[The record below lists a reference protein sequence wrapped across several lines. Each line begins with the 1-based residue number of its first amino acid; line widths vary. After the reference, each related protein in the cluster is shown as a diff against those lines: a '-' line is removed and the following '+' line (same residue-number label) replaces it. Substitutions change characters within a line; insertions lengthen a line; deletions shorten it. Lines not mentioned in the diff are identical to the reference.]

1 MDAVLMSGPFC
12 GDGENPMDDYVPP
25 PLNVTFGAIL
35 RVSVL
40 VSLVWIVGDAL
51 DGGSQSLLPPLL
63 IAAWLYA
70 MVVLDRWVTT
80 GFRGTGAGSPSTP
93 RRLPELIGKGR

>member
-1 MDAVLMSGPFC
+1 M
-12 GDGENPMDDYVPP
+12 ENYVPP
-25 PLNVTFGAIL
+25 PLNVPFGAIL

-40 VSLVWIVGDAL
+40 VSLVWIVGDTL

-70 MVVLDRWVTT
+70 MVILDRWVTT
-80 GFRGTGAGSPSTP
+80 GFRGTDAGSPSTS
-93 RRLPELIGKGR
+93 RWLPELIGKGR

>member
-1 MDAVLMSGPFC
+1 
-12 GDGENPMDDYVPP
+12 MDDYVPP
-25 PLNVTFGAIL
+25 PLNVTFGTIL

-40 VSLVWIVGDAL
+40 LSLVWIVGDAL
-51 DGGSQSLLPPLL
+51 DGGSQSLLPPML

-80 GFRGTGAGSPSTP
+80 GVRGTRAGSPSTP
-93 RRLPELIGKGR
+93 RRLPELFGEGR